1 MKIIRDVNF
10 FLKSLLE
17 KLKRISFFKILAKDV
32 NFFLKSALEK
42 LKRISFLKIFVK
54 NIHSYL
60 KNKKWFVFIQN
71 KNFIKK
77 INRYSSPFILGLG
90 LTLGLFFLMSV
101 LISGGGDLN
110 KSSSDSYFI
119 NFLMNASLDDL
130 QIRSRRTIKKP
141 KEPKA
146 PPEMPKMKV
155 KAEVPKPP
163 QLVAQPLPKLSL
175 TKDFTSDLKGVAAG
189 GSSSGDSEV
198 TPIVRIEP
206 LYPRKA
212 ALRGLEGFVILKFD
226 ITSQGTV
233 SKVNVLQAS
242 PPQIFNQSAKQAL
255 LRWKYKPRT
264 VSGKPVKQ
272 TGLKVKLEF
281 KLEKR

>member
-1 MKIIRDVNF
+1 MKIIKDLRF
-10 FLKSLLE
+10 FFKSLLE
-17 KLKRISFFKILAKDV
+17 
-32 NFFLKSALEK
+32 
-42 LKRISFLKIFVK
+42 SFLKKVSFLELFFKKVY
-54 NIHSYL
+54 SSSL
-60 KNKKWFVFIQN
+60 KNQKWFVFVREQ
-71 KNFIKK
+71 KLIKK
-77 INRYSSPFILGLG
+77 INRYSSPFVLGLS

-110 KSSSDSYFI
+110 KNSSDSYFI

-130 QIRSRRTIKKP
+130 QTRSRRTAKKP
-141 KEPKA
+141 KEPKS

-163 QLVAQPLPKLSL
+163 ELVAQPLPKLSL
-175 TKDFTSDLKGVAAG
+175 TKDFTNDLKGVAAG

-233 SKVNVLQAS
+233 SKVNILQAS

-255 LRWKYKPRT
+255 LRWKYKPKT
-264 VSGKPVKQ
+264 VGGKPVKQ
-272 TGLKVKLEF
+272 AGLKVKLEF
-281 KLEKR
+281 KLEER